1 MKRLITIA
9 TLSLALSLP
18 ALSFASDYMGLYT
31 KPVVRIEV
39 KDEIKGGN
47 VEKDFTSFYLS
58 PKTANTPA
66 TLTTGQMSDDE
77 NISVFGVQIPLGPR
91 A

>member
-18 ALSFASDYMGLYT
+18 ALSFASDYMDLYT
-31 KPVVRIEV
+31 KPVVRSGI

-58 PKTANTPA
+58 QRQRTR
-66 TLTTGQMSDDE
+66 L
-77 NISVFGVQIPLGPR
+77 LR
-91 A
+91 